1 MAEIHINDSRESTQ
15 LSEIQLQTKNNQE
28 SNQPSLNDIQKQL
41 DELKTQVSQ
50 LQQQINSNNQ
60 NYQEIQNNS
69 SPTTQLTKNQNQ
81 NSDVSTKIS
90 EIENSLQLVSDIV
103 RYQPLRDM
111 LAAKKWEEADTE
123 TIRLIADIAGHSDLE
138 DFRPAEVQHFPCAQL
153 QVIDNLWLTYSDRRF
168 GFSIQAHIYQE
179 VGGNLETTIE
189 QDSKII
195 QKWGERLGWRE
206 NNRWKKCD
214 ELDWSLNA
222 PEGSHPARWWNSP
235 FGSKMTNYFL
245 ARLMNCEID

>member
-1 MAEIHINDSRESTQ
+1 MTDFPQLTNRDSPE
-15 LSEIQLQTKNNQE
+15 LSE
-28 SNQPSLNDIQKQL
+28 IQKQL
-41 DELKTQVSQ
+41 DELKAQVAQ
-50 LQQQINSNNQ
+50 LQRQINQNNRLPKPESATDNQ
-60 NYQEIQNNS
+60 NNNYN
-69 SPTTQLTKNQNQ
+69 TNA
-81 NSDVSTKIS
+81 SDKIS
-90 EIENSLQLVSDIV
+90 HIENSLQLVSDIV

-123 TIRLIADIAGHSDLE
+123 TIRLIADIAGHDDLE
-138 DFRPAEVQHFPCAQL
+138 DFRPAEVQHFPCVHL
-153 QVIDNLWLTYSDRRF
+153 QVIDNLWLTYSNQRF
-168 GFSIQAHIYQE
+168 GFSIQARIYQE

-245 ARLMNCEID
+245 ARLMSCEID

>member
-1 MAEIHINDSRESTQ
+1 MAEIQINDNRESTK
-15 LSEIQLQTKNNQE
+15 LSEIQIQDNRNNKSDSPQL
-28 SNQPSLNDIQKQL
+28 SDIQKQL
-41 DELKTQVSQ
+41 DELKAQVSQ
-50 LQQQINSNNQ
+50 IQQQINSSNPTSQ
-60 NYQEIQNNS
+60 N
-69 SPTTQLTKNQNQ
+69 NQ
-81 NSDVSTKIS
+81 NSDISTKVS

-111 LAAKKWEEADTE
+111 LAAKKWEDADTE

-138 DFRPAEVQHFPCAQL
+138 DFRPAEVQHFPCVQL
-153 QVIDNLWLTYSDRRF
+153 QVIDNLWLTYSEGRF
-168 GFSIQAHIYQE
+168 GFSIQARIYQE

-245 ARLMNCEID
+245 ARLMNCEIN

>member
-1 MAEIHINDSRESTQ
+1 MAEIHINDNKQSTQ
-15 LSEIQLQTKNNQE
+15 LSEIQLSKKTE
-28 SNQPSLNDIQKQL
+28 SNQPSLSDIQKQL
-41 DELKTQVSQ
+41 DELKAQVSQ

-60 NYQEIQNNS
+60 NNQNNS
-69 SPTTQLTKNQNQ
+69 SLTTE
-81 NSDVSTKIS
+81 SSKIS

-111 LAAKKWEEADTE
+111 LAAKKWEDADTE
-123 TIRLIADIAGHSDLE
+123 TIRLIADIAGHTDLE
-138 DFRPAEVQHFPCAQL
+138 DFRPAEVQHFPCVQL
-153 QVIDNLWLTYSDRRF
+153 QVIDNLWLTYSEGRF
-168 GFSIQAHIYQE
+168 GFSIQARIYQE
-179 VGGNLETTIE
+179 VGGSLETTIE

-245 ARLMNCEID
+245 ARLMSCEIQ

>member
-1 MAEIHINDSRESTQ
+1 MTNFPQLTNKDSPQ
-15 LSEIQLQTKNNQE
+15 LS
-28 SNQPSLNDIQKQL
+28 DIQKQL
-41 DELKTQVSQ
+41 DELKAQVSD
-50 LQQQINSNNQ
+50 LQKQINSNNR
-60 NYQEIQNNS
+60 NNHS
-69 SPTTQLTKNQNQ
+69 SAPELTKNT
-81 NSDVSTKIS
+81 NSDASSKIS

-111 LAAKKWEEADTE
+111 LAAQKWEDADTE
-123 TIRLIADIAGHSDLE
+123 TIRLIADIAGHTDLE
-138 DFRPAEVQHFPCAQL
+138 DFRPAEVQHFPCVQL

-168 GFSIQAHIYQE
+168 GFSIQARIYQE
-179 VGGNLETTIE
+179 VGGNIETTIE
-189 QDSKII
+189 QNSKII
-195 QKWGERLGWRE
+195 EEWGKRLGWRE

-245 ARLMNCEID
+245 ARLMVCEIQ

>member
-1 MAEIHINDSRESTQ
+1 MAEIHINDNRESTKLSETQVQDNRNNKSDSPQ
-15 LSEIQLQTKNNQE
+15 LSE
-28 SNQPSLNDIQKQL
+28 IQKQL
-41 DELKTQVSQ
+41 DELKAQVSQ
-50 LQQQINSNNQ
+50 IQQQIDSNNQ
-60 NYQEIQNNS
+60 TNQNNHS
-69 SPTTQLTKNQNQ
+69 SPTTELTQNQ
-81 NSDVSTKIS
+81 NSDISTKVS

-103 RYQPLRDM
+103 RFQPLRDM

-123 TIRLIADIAGHSDLE
+123 TIRLIADIAGHDDLE
-138 DFRPAEVQHFPCAQL
+138 DFRPAEVQHFPCVHL
-153 QVIDNLWLTYSDRRF
+153 QVIDNLWLTYSEGRF
-168 GFSIQAHIYQE
+168 GFSIQARIYQE

-245 ARLMNCEID
+245 ARLMSCEI

>member
-1 MAEIHINDSRESTQ
+1 MTDFPQLTNRDSPQ
-15 LSEIQLQTKNNQE
+15 LLE
-28 SNQPSLNDIQKQL
+28 IQKQL
-41 DELKTQVSQ
+41 DELKAQVSQ
-50 LQQQINSNNQ
+50 LQQQINQ
-60 NYQEIQNNS
+60 NNNS
-69 SPTTQLTKNQNQ
+69 SASELTKNN
-81 NSDVSTKIS
+81 NSDASSKIS

-111 LAAKKWEEADTE
+111 LAAKKWEDADTE
-123 TIRLIADIAGHSDLE
+123 TIRLIADIAGHTDLE
-138 DFRPAEVQHFPCAQL
+138 DFRPAEVQHFPCVQL

-168 GFSIQAHIYQE
+168 GFSIQARIYQE
-179 VGGNLETTIE
+179 VGGSIETTIE
-189 QDSKII
+189 QNSKII
-195 QKWGERLGWRE
+195 EEWGKRLGWRE

-245 ARLMNCEID
+245 ARLMNCEI

>member
-1 MAEIHINDSRESTQ
+1 MTDFPQLTNRDSPQ
-15 LSEIQLQTKNNQE
+15 LLE
-28 SNQPSLNDIQKQL
+28 IQKQL
-41 DELKTQVSQ
+41 DELKAIVSE
-50 LQQQINSNNQ
+50 LQQQIN
-60 NYQEIQNNS
+60 QNNHS
-69 SPTTQLTKNQNQ
+69 SAPELTNNT
-81 NSDVSTKIS
+81 NSDASSKIS

-111 LAAKKWEEADTE
+111 LAAKKWEDADTE
-123 TIRLIADIAGHSDLE
+123 TIRLIADIAGHTDLE
-138 DFRPAEVQHFPCAQL
+138 DFRPAEVQHFPCVQL

-168 GFSIQAHIYQE
+168 GFSIQARIYQE
-179 VGGNLETTIE
+179 VGGNIETTIE
-189 QDSKII
+189 QNSKII
-195 QKWGERLGWRE
+195 EEWGKRLGWRE

-245 ARLMNCEID
+245 ARLMTCEIQ

>member
-1 MAEIHINDSRESTQ
+1 MTDFPQLTNRDSPQ
-15 LSEIQLQTKNNQE
+15 LLE
-28 SNQPSLNDIQKQL
+28 IQKQL
-41 DELKTQVSQ
+41 DELKAQVAQ
-50 LQQQINSNNQ
+50 LQEQINQ
-60 NYQEIQNNS
+60 NNNS
-69 SPTTQLTKNQNQ
+69 SAPELTNNN
-81 NSDVSTKIS
+81 NSDASSKIS
-90 EIENSLQLVSDIV
+90 DIENSLQLVSDIV

-111 LAAKKWEEADTE
+111 LAAKKWEDADTE

-138 DFRPAEVQHFPCAQL
+138 DFRPAEVQHFPCVQL

-168 GFSIQAHIYQE
+168 GFSIQARIYQE
-179 VGGNLETTIE
+179 VGGSIETTIE
-189 QDSKII
+189 QNSKII
-195 QKWGERLGWRE
+195 EEWGKRLGWRE

-245 ARLMNCEID
+245 ARLMSCEI

>member
-1 MAEIHINDSRESTQ
+1 MTDFPQLTNRDSPQ
-15 LSEIQLQTKNNQE
+15 LSE
-28 SNQPSLNDIQKQL
+28 IQKQL
-41 DELKTQVSQ
+41 DELKAQVAE
-50 LQQQINSNNQ
+50 LQRQIN
-60 NYQEIQNNS
+60 QNNP
-69 SPTTQLTKNQNQ
+69 SPTPESATKNQNN
-81 NSDVSTKIS
+81 NSNTNVSEKIS
-90 EIENSLQLVSDIV
+90 HIENSLQLVSDIV

-123 TIRLIADIAGHSDLE
+123 TIRLIADIAGHKDLE
-138 DFRPAEVQHFPCAQL
+138 DFRPAEVQHFPCVQL
-153 QVIDNLWLTYSDRRF
+153 QVIDNLWLTYSEQRF
-168 GFSIQAHIYQE
+168 GFSIQARIYQE
-179 VGGNLETTIE
+179 VGGSIETTIE

-195 QKWGERLGWRE
+195 EEWGKRLGWRE

-245 ARLMNCEID
+245 ARLMNCEI

>member
-1 MAEIHINDSRESTQ
+1 MAEIHINDNKESTQ

-28 SNQPSLNDIQKQL
+28 SNQPSLTDIQKQL
-41 DELKTQVSQ
+41 DELKAQVSQ
-50 LQQQINSNNQ
+50 LQKQINSNNRT
-60 NYQEIQNNS
+60 NQNNS
-69 SPTTQLTKNQNQ
+69 SPTTQLPKNQNK
-81 NSDVSTKIS
+81 NSDVSTKVS

-123 TIRLIADIAGHSDLE
+123 TIRLIADIAGHDDLE
-138 DFRPAEVQHFPCAQL
+138 DFRPAEVQHFPCVQL
-153 QVIDNLWLTYSDRRF
+153 QVIDNLWLTYSEGRF
-168 GFSIQAHIYQE
+168 GFSIQARIYQE
-179 VGGNLETTIE
+179 VGGNIETTIE

-214 ELDWSLNA
+214 ELDWSLKA

-245 ARLMNCEID
+245 ARLMNCEIN